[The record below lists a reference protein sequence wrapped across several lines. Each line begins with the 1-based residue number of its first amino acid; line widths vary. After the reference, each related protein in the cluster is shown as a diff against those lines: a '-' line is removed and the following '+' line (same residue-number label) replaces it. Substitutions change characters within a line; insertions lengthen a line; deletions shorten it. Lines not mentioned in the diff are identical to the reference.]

1 MLDLSTSSPSS
12 TIPSTTTDSNSD
24 EIKCDKTKISE
35 PPKTDLN
42 KFEPTRS
49 FEKLSPDVSNSD
61 IHSNSAKSLISFA
74 LLNTSS
80 VNIHPTKPKL
90 SVATARHNMNE
101 KDLQPPLSPSK
112 MIGMALPASNSLPT
126 SSSSPSSLK
135 SLPKKFSPFSVDSLL
150 SHKEKQAACE
160 DTDDDIEGT
169 KDTLDSKPF
178 HTKTSQKIKEHL
190 LHGASSR
197 IPSDLNPHGLPHDPM
212 GVNHHLSVAKFLLN
226 NNFHDRN
233 NADSINNS
241 RINCLNG
248 RDDKLDLQKHM
259 KIDKIPTKAKDSDAS
274 DLQRFIEKKEPA
286 DFHRENN
293 GSSKERDIDVCGD
306 DADMEDDEAEY
317 HDDMNDIKSEGNYQ
331 SMMSD
336 DDISADEDNED
347 IVKSEEIEDEK
358 QELERQLQLHHL
370 ASRSSMS
377 PKQGQLLSP
386 RFPLGFPITSSSP
399 NPFSPPSPASAL
411 AGSSLP
417 RPTPSLPW
425 MPQLRSPLQM
435 PGFIGRKYYIISI
448 S

>member
-12 TIPSTTTDSNSD
+12 TIPSTTADSNSD

-35 PPKTDLN
+35 PPKTDLD
-42 KFEPTRS
+42 KFEPERS
-49 FEKLSPDVSNSD
+49 FEKLSTDVSSSD
-61 IHSNSAKSLISFA
+61 IHSNSVKSLISFA

-112 MIGMALPASNSLPT
+112 MIGMALPASNPLPT

-135 SLPKKFSPFSVDSLL
+135 LLPKKFSPFSVDSLL

-241 RINCLNG
+241 RLHCLNG
-248 RDDKLDLQKHM
+248 REDKLDLQEHM
-259 KIDKIPTKAKDSDAS
+259 KIENLPTKARDSS
-274 DLQRFIEKKEPA
+274 NLKRFIEKKEPA

-435 PGFIGRKYYIISI
+435 PGFIGRKCYIISI